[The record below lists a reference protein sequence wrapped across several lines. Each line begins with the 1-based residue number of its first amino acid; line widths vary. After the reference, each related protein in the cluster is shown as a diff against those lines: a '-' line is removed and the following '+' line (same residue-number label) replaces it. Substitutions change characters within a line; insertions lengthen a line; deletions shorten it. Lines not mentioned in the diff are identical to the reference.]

1 MGDSTQRAFEN
12 CGFTRLAR
20 EYGVALVDTQDDTA
34 SRYDCAGLPIEI
46 CDAAM
51 AVDFMINL
59 PVMKGHGQTY
69 VTCALKNNKGVIPNT
84 EKRRFHSL
92 GLHKPIAHLNTV
104 CKNDFIV
111 VDALCGDLDYEEGG
125 NPVVSNRLFAA
136 LDPVLCDTFV
146 ANEMGYTVDEIPYI
160 AMAGDLGAGSTDLSA
175 AHVRHLNPA
184 ADAGASPKPTGK
196 ARSLARYLRE
206 GSACSSCYAA
216 ATRALSRLGRG
227 ELGAL
232 PDTLCIGQDYKGR
245 SGAVG
250 IGQCTQGFA
259 KSVPGC
265 PPSATAVLD
274 YLRKEVL

>member
-1 MGDSTQRAFEN
+1 M
-12 CGFTRLAR
+12 
-20 EYGVALVDTQDDTA
+20 
-34 SRYDCAGLPIEI
+34 
-46 CDAAM
+46 
-51 AVDFMINL
+51 
-59 PVMKGHGQTY
+59 
-69 VTCALKNNKGVIPNT
+69 
-84 EKRRFHSL
+84 
-92 GLHKPIAHLNTV
+92 
-104 CKNDFIV
+104 
-111 VDALCGDLDYEEGG
+111 DYEEGG

-216 ATRALSRLGRG
+216 ATGTLAAGPRELS
-227 ELGAL
+227 AL

-245 SGAVG
+245 SGRWASASAP
-250 IGQCTQGFA
+250 GFA

-265 PPSATAVLD
+265 RPRPPRFWTTCAKRFCS
-274 YLRKEVL
+274 RFQ

>member
-1 MGDSTQRAFEN
+1 M
-12 CGFTRLAR
+12 
-20 EYGVALVDTQDDTA
+20 
-34 SRYDCAGLPIEI
+34 
-46 CDAAM
+46 
-51 AVDFMINL
+51 
-59 PVMKGHGQTY
+59 
-69 VTCALKNNKGVIPNT
+69 
-84 EKRRFHSL
+84 
-92 GLHKPIAHLNTV
+92 
-104 CKNDFIV
+104 

-274 YLRKEVL
+274 YLRKEVM